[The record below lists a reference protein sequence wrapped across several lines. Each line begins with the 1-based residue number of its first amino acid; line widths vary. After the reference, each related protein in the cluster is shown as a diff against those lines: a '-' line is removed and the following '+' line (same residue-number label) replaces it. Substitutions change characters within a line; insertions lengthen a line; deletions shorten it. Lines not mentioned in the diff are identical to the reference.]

1 MAGYTGDVC
10 EIGDLASRKV
20 LCMESNSILLDIDE
34 CDSVPCHNGGN
45 CTDGIDGFTCGC
57 VPGHTGVLC
66 ETGRPSLCF
75 SMLYNQSEIYCGSD
89 IGECTSAPCQ
99 NNGTC
104 VDEINRFTC
113 NCSFGFTGDHCET
126 SNRCVFNN
134 ELFVETLLS
143 IEILMNV
150 HLRLAKTAELAS
162 MELTCTRVCA

>member
-1 MAGYTGDVC
+1 MEATVRMALT
-10 EIGDLASRKV
+10 DLRVTAFLVIREFFAKQVRPRCV
-20 LCMESNSILLDIDE
+20 LAC
-34 CDSVPCHNGGN
+34 
-45 CTDGIDGFTCGC
+45 
-57 VPGHTGVLC
+57 
-66 ETGRPSLCF
+66 
-75 SMLYNQSEIYCGSD
+75 EIYCGSD

-113 NCSFGFTGDHCET
+113 NCSFGYTGDHCET
-126 SNRCVFNN
+126 SNCCVFDN

-150 HLRLAKTAELAS
+150 HLRLAKTVELAS